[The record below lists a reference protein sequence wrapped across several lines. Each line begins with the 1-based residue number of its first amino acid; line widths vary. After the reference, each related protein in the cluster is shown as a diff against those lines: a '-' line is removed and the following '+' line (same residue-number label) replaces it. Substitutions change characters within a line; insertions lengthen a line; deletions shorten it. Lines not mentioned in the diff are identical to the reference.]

1 MPINKLAESMLE
13 VGGGSSYPP
22 ANIDALNQVG
32 QSVGLPTWNG
42 AAWPSGAVPGAVGSL
57 TFFNGIRVNEVSTQA
72 LKLTAGF
79 ISALNGIN
87 GSDSKNAIVGV
98 RDARGTSGVGTAG
111 FVNATIGAFAHSSG
125 VQASSEWVVTA
136 VGNNYSTAGDCGVVG
151 VYGQS
156 NNLASGVLPGVGGYG
171 GVWGGCFEACDMTYG
186 AETNRAII
194 GAEVDAWVSGNQQNA
209 VGLLVVT
216 NDSKLIRTGVASA
229 DKRARHGILVGA
241 NNGAKWKIG
250 IEIQGY
256 CEEGLLIYPAGTYG
270 YTGIDAAQAIR
281 IQGKH
286 THSLIN
292 LRFAEAAR
300 GIVLNES
307 VTLSTNIAI
316 DIGATHTIAVN
327 GTKVLGARRRKW
339 GWATA
344 ANIENDRTGGN
355 AFYRFDPNTD
365 FQFIAETSIIANAA
379 DLATLRTYVAL
390 LYKFVGAFITDF
402 GDATNSL
409 GAETGH
415 GLIGR
420 T

>member
-22 ANIDALNQVG
+22 ANIDALNQIG

-57 TFFNGIRVNEVSTQA
+57 TFFNAIRANEVSTQA
-72 LKLTAGF
+72 LKLTAGV

-87 GSDSKNAIVGV
+87 GSDSKSAIIGV

-111 FVNATIGAFAHSSG
+111 HVNTTIGAVAHSSG
-125 VQASSEWVVTA
+125 VQANSEWALTA
-136 VGNNYSTAGDCGVVG
+136 VVNNYSTNGGCGVVG
-151 VYGQS
+151 VYGQG
-156 NNLASGVLPGVGGYG
+156 NNLASGVIGGTGGYG
-171 GVWGGCFEACDMTYG
+171 GTWGGCFEACDMTYG
-186 AETNRAII
+186 AELNRAII
-194 GAEVDAWVSGNQQNA
+194 GAEVDAWVSGDQPFA
-209 VGLLVVT
+209 KGLLVVT

-229 DKRARHGILVGA
+229 DKRAAHGILILA
-241 NNGAKWKIG
+241 DNGAKWRIG

-256 CEEGLLIYPAGTYG
+256 CDEGLLIYPAGTYG
-270 YTGIDAAQAIR
+270 YTGIDAAQAVR

-292 LRFAEAAR
+292 MRFAEAAR

-307 VTLSTNIAI
+307 VALSTNLAV
-316 DIGATHTIAVN
+316 DIGASHSYAVN
-327 GTKVLGARRRKW
+327 GVKVVGARRRKW
-339 GWATA
+339 GWAA
-344 ANIENDRTGGN
+344 ASNIENDRTGGN
-355 AFYRFDPNTD
+355 AFYRFEPNTD
-365 FQFIAETSIIANAA
+365 FQYIAETAIIANAA

-390 LYKFVGAFITDF
+390 LYKFVGAFVTDF